1 MPNISTLECS
11 CSLRCCRLLTAY
23 STCLQAY
30 LDQLARSLSLE
41 YRSYGISFQNQAPLY
56 VATKM
61 SKIRRP
67 SLTAPSPQ
75 AWVNSAVR
83 HIGYEAITTPYW
95 VHGLMWW
102 AISMVPEQFINAY
115 VLRLHLGIRKRWYA
129 KQKRSQ

>member
-1 MPNISTLECS
+1 M
-11 CSLRCCRLLTAY
+11 
-23 STCLQAY
+23 QAY

-75 AWVNSAVR
+75 TWVNAAVA
-83 HIGYEAITTPYW
+83 HIGYETIITPYW

-102 AISMVPEQFINAY
+102 AISLVPEQFLNAY
-115 VLRLHLGIRKRWYA
+115 VLRLHLGIRKRWQA